1 MSGLAKLVA
10 SALSI
15 PLGFAKEVGEH
26 LNTIEKAEA
35 PPKEAKPVKMVVDPE
50 EEAMINARRASK
62 AARQQNK

>member
-26 LNTIEKAEA
+26 LNTIETAA
-35 PPKEAKPVKMVVDPE
+35 VAPKEPKPIKVALTADELQLIEAKRQR
-50 EEAMINARRASK
+50 EAQKAVAR
-62 AARQQNK
+62 